1 MTYFSVYFFD
11 SQAQNYYCFF
21 SSEASL
27 IVQLQSKNSSL
38 KAPIWEAMGFL
49 LKEASRRSILRI
61 IGPTL
66 CSGRSDAK
74 TLGKSLFGCQESG
87 SKVKEFLL
95 LLLFFLI
102 F

>member
-1 MTYFSVYFFD
+1 MTYLSVNFFD
-11 SQAQNYYCFF
+11 SHAQNCYCFF
-21 SSEASL
+21 SSEASV
-27 IVQLQSKNSSL
+27 IIQLQSKNSSL

-74 TLGKSLFGCQESG
+74 TLGKSPFGCRESE
-87 SKVKEFLL
+87 SKVKEF
-95 LLLFFLI
+95 FIIIII